1 MLVRDPAAF
10 AAAFAAAYPGVAS
23 AGTWSGAPTN
33 RGERL
38 HLIDAIGENIL
49 DSTYQDHWH
58 PASDGRAA
66 ASPSS
71 MNWPRPPLG
80 TKPARAHR
88 DRRPA
93 RRPHIS

>member
-10 AAAFAAAYPGVAS
+10 AAAYPGLAS
-23 AGTWSGAPTN
+23 AGTWSGAPAN

-38 HLIDAIGENIL
+38 HLIDAIGEYIL
-49 DSTYQDHWH
+49 DFTYQDHWH

-88 DRRPA
+88 GRRPA